1 MIIYGKQVCLYVLE
15 KHFDIIESVY
25 LSKEIDKKIFN
36 KLVKTGKKII
46 KLDNKKA
53 QALAKGGN
61 HQGFFLEIKD
71 FIFTPLKEMRDCSFL
86 VVLSDITDTGN
97 IGAIIRTAYVMGV
110 EGIII
115 SGLKS
120 IKTEVIARTSSG
132 ALFDMPVSLVP
143 NALDMINE
151 LKQNGFIIYA
161 ADIKGKDIEDIIFD
175 KKRVLILGSEDK
187 GISNKILKKADEI
200 ITIKQKRDF
209 NSLNVASAAAILCYR
224 MK

>member
-1 MIIYGKQVCLYVLE
+1 
-15 KHFDIIESVY
+15 
-25 LSKEIDKKIFN
+25 
-36 KLVKTGKKII
+36 
-46 KLDNKKA
+46 
-53 QALAKGGN
+53 
-61 HQGFFLEIKD
+61 
-71 FIFTPLKEMRDCSFL
+71 
-86 VVLSDITDTGN
+86 
-97 IGAIIRTAYVMGV
+97 
-110 EGIII
+110 
-115 SGLKS
+115 
-120 IKTEVIARTSSG
+120 VIARTSSG